1 MQCTSVLGTA
11 KEVQVTQRLTLIH
24 CDEQEPQQGGGTIP
38 SLNFCKT
45 GHWCFLFYYI
55 IFVSKITKMTL
66 QKLA

>member
-45 GHWCFLFYYI
+45 GHWCFLF
-55 IFVSKITKMTL
+55 
-66 QKLA
+66 